1 MVLQEVVKEI
11 NMKLTQR
18 KLKQLITEVINEV
31 RVGPQIPSG
40 ISDKNLAKI
49 HRLIK
54 SGKPKNIN
62 QARSLLDA
70 LGASPSYIDDYIEYS
85 QVGDLEKLGNKN
97 AAMWEPVTSN
107 TPRDKE
113 TGFEIPQMKQGFTY
127 DDSDAID
134 DEAKA
139 LVDDKVKKQF
149 GMTPDEYLDDW
160 DWGFVPSEVKDLNK
174 LYQDRYD
181 TNAALGS
188 YPEDSEMYQLIK
200 KSKNKR

>member
-1 MVLQEVVKEI
+1 
-11 NMKLTQR
+11 MKLTQR
-18 KLKQLITEVINEV
+18 KLKQLITEVLNEHMV
-31 RVGPQIPSG
+31 APQVPSG

-62 QARSLLDA
+62 QAKSFLDTF
-70 LGASPSYIDDYIEYS
+70 GASPSYVDDYIAYNE
-85 QVGDLEKLGNKN
+85 VGDLEKLGNKN

-113 TGFEIPQMKQGFTY
+113 TGFEIPQMKPGFTY
-127 DDSDAID
+127 DHADAID
-134 DEAKA
+134 DKAKA
-139 LVDDKVKKQF
+139 LIDDKIIKQF
-149 GMTPDEYLDDW
+149 GRTPDEYLDHW
-160 DWGFVPSEVKDLNK
+160 DWGFVPDEVEELHN
-174 LYQDRYD
+174 LYKDRYWP
-181 TNAALGS
+181 NAALGS

>member
-1 MVLQEVVKEI
+1 
-11 NMKLTQR
+11 MKLTQT

-40 ISDKNLAKI
+40 ISGERLAKI
-49 HRLIK
+49 HTLID
-54 SGKPKNIN
+54 SGEHEM
-62 QARSLLDA
+62 ARSLLDA

-174 LYQDRYD
+174 LYQDRYR